1 MNLNGFDLFAGR
13 NCKGMGM
20 SFHTRNGSEFVGL
33 RSTIGGRRQV
43 VYDAQIG
50 KRVLLDIRDAS
61 ASDDDIIA
69 ALKEG
74 INARNVLGSI
84 LAALKARNIDVDFT
98 S

>member
-1 MNLNGFDLFAGR
+1 
-13 NCKGMGM
+13 M

-33 RSTIGGRRQV
+33 RSIIGGRRQV